1 MAVQT
6 EPRKLETTVE
16 EEMKRSYLD
25 YAMSVIIGRALP
37 DVRDGLKPVHRR
49 ILFAMREL
57 GNTFN
62 KPYKKSARVVGDVM
76 GKYHPH
82 GDQAIYDALVRLAQD
97 FSMRHPIVDGQG
109 NFGSIDGDPPAAM
122 RYTEVRLNKL
132 ANEFLSD
139 LDKETVDFFPNYD
152 GSFEEPFVLPASVPN
167 LLMNG
172 SSGIAV
178 GMATNVPPH
187 NLGELVDGLVAL
199 IRDPGVDL
207 KELMAFIPAPDFPT
221 AAFIYGTENLET
233 AYRTGRGTIKLR
245 ARAVVEKMARDRE
258 AIVVSELPYMVN
270 KARLIEK
277 IADLVRAKKIEG
289 IRDIRDES
297 DREGMR
303 IVMELK
309 MNEEAR
315 VTLNQLYKF
324 SAMQS
329 TFGINMVAIVDGRPE
344 QLGLKA
350 ILNHFINHRREVVT
364 RRTIFDLR
372 KAEERAH
379 ILEGLKVALD
389 NLDAI
394 INLIRSSQTVKEAK
408 AGLMNN
414 FNLSEIQAQAILDM
428 RLAKLTGLERDK
440 IDEEYRELLM
450 TISRLKNLLENES
463 LLMNEI
469 VEELLEIKEKYA
481 NPRRTEI
488 VQSVEEISLE
498 DMIVEEEMVVTV
510 THSGYIKRTPLSLYR
525 SQRRGGK
532 GTTSAKAKDE
542 DFVEQVFTASTHDY
556 VLFFTSAGRV
566 HWLKVYEIPQAARV
580 ARGKA
585 VVNLLALSKGERVA
599 TILPVTEFKEGQYV
613 FLASKNGIVKK
624 TDLMAYSHPRAGG
637 IIGLTLDEGDEVVA
651 ARLTDGERHIM
662 LSTSNGLSIRFE
674 ESQARPMGR
683 TARGVKG
690 IDLSRGDSVVS
701 LEALEPHEGVATIL
715 TVTEE
720 GFGKRTRIAE
730 YRVQAR
736 GGKGIITIKTSE
748 RNGKV
753 IGVSRV
759 NDGDEIVLV
768 ANQGKLIRTKARGIS
783 IIGRN
788 TQGVKLF
795 NLAEGQKV
803 IGMARVL
810 DEE

>member
-1 MAVQT
+1 
-6 EPRKLETTVE
+6 
-16 EEMKRSYLD
+16 MKRSYLD

-57 GNTFN
+57 GNTYN
-62 KPYKKSARVVGDVM
+62 KPYKKSARVVGDVI

-82 GDQAIYDALVRLAQD
+82 GDQAVYDALVRLAQD

-109 NFGSIDGDPPAAM
+109 NFGSVDGDPPAAM
-122 RYTEVRLNKL
+122 RYTEVRLNRL
-132 ANEFLSD
+132 AGEFLED

-152 GSFEEPFVLPASVPN
+152 GSLEEPFVLPASAPN

-178 GMATNVPPH
+178 GMATNIPPH
-187 NLGELVDGLVAL
+187 NLGELTDGLVAL
-199 IRDPGVDL
+199 IRNPGIEL
-207 KELMAFIPAPDFPT
+207 KELMGFIPAPDFPT
-221 AAFIYGTENLET
+221 GAFIYGTENLRA
-233 AYRTGRGTIKLR
+233 AYRTGRGAIKLR

-258 AIVVSELPYMVN
+258 AIIISELPYMVN

-277 IADLVRAKKIEG
+277 IADLVRAKRIEG

-297 DREGMR
+297 DRDGMR
-303 IVMELK
+303 VVIELK
-309 MNEEAR
+309 KDEEAK
-315 VTLNQLYKF
+315 VVLNQLYKF

-344 QLGLKA
+344 QLSLKA
-350 ILNHFINHRREVVT
+350 MLSHFVNHRREVVT
-364 RRTIFDLR
+364 RRTIFELR

-394 INLIRSSQTVKEAK
+394 IALIRASRTTQDAKE
-408 AGLMNN
+408 GLMRN
-414 FNLSEIQAQAILDM
+414 FGLSELQAQAILDM
-428 RLAKLTGLERDK
+428 RLAKLTGLEREK
-440 IDEEYRELLM
+440 LDEEYRELLM
-450 TISRLKNLLENES
+450 TITRLKSLLENES

-469 VEELLEIKEKYA
+469 VEELLAIKEKYA
-481 NPRRTEI
+481 DPRRTEVI
-488 VQSVEEISLE
+488 PKAEEISLE
-498 DMIVEEEMVVTV
+498 DIIVEEEMVVTV

-556 VLFFTSAGRV
+556 VLFFTSTGRV
-566 HWLKVYEIPQAARV
+566 HWLKVYEIPQAARA

-585 VVNLLALSKGERVA
+585 VVNLLELTKDEKVA
-599 TILPVTEFKEGQYV
+599 TILPVAVFEDGLFV
-613 FLASKNGIVKK
+613 FLATRDGVVKK
-624 TDLMAYSHPRAGG
+624 TDLMAYSRPRTGG

-651 ARLTDGERHIM
+651 ARLTDGRRHIM
-662 LSTSNGLSIRFE
+662 LSTRNGLSIRFE
-674 ESQARPMGR
+674 EEQARPMGR

-690 IDLSRGDSVVS
+690 IDLGKGDAVVS
-701 LEALEPHEGVATIL
+701 LEVLDPHEAMATIL

-720 GFGKRTRIAE
+720 GFGKRTNVEE
-730 YRVQAR
+730 YRLQSR
-736 GGKGIITIKTSE
+736 GGKGIITIKTSL

-753 IGVSRV
+753 IGVTLV
-759 NDGDEIVLV
+759 NEGDEIVMV
-768 ANQGKLIRTKARGIS
+768 ADQGKLIRTEARGIS
-783 IIGRN
+783 VIGRN

-795 NLAEGQKV
+795 NLDDGQKV

-810 DEE
+810 EEE

>member
-414 FNLSEIQAQAILDM
+414 FSLSEIQAQAILDM